1 MQPNSAISNAASL
14 QSRVGR
20 IAIALQSKRV
30 PELLQQAQNAL
41 SQSRLIEFRLDA
53 LDKPG
58 TAITPLS
65 RFLSE
70 ARQQHDD
77 IVAIATCRRQAHGGS
92 FLGTLKEELSILTHA
107 AQAGCSIIDLEVES
121 AEEASTAQLDTLRQA
136 EAALMVSFHDFRD
149 FSDPGP
155 VLERIQR
162 FQPEFVK
169 IIPTAR
175 SLADNLR
182 LLRWLESASGAS
194 QIVSFAMGGEGAL
207 SRILCL
213 RSGAAFTF
221 AAASD
226 EAATALGQFTAEAM
240 RERFRVEEI
249 DKATR
254 IFGVA
259 GNPVAHSLSPLMQNA
274 AFHRERFDA
283 VYVPLLVHSIED
295 LLRVVSELPIS
306 GMSITMP
313 YKQQILPHLANLDPL
328 TARLGACNTVRLGA
342 DRRLYGFNTDVAGVV
357 RPLER
362 RLPLRGADVLVLGA
376 GGAARAA
383 VFGLVEKGA
392 HVFLCGRNETVAAQ
406 LAEEAG
412 AVAIPRSLVPDRS
425 FDVLVN
431 ATPCGMVG
439 HPQSMPLLP
448 EEWNA
453 KVVFDLVY
461 NPLDTALLQLARQRG
476 CTVIQGVEMFV
487 QQGARQFELWTGKPA
502 PEAEMM
508 RTVLQALQQSQVLQS
523 SQAAGG

>member
-1 MQPNSAISNAASL
+1 MQPNSAISNVTSL
-14 QSRVGR
+14 PSRVGR

-30 PELLQQAQNAL
+30 PELFQQAKSAL
-41 SQSRLIEFRLDA
+41 SQSRLIELRLDA

-58 TAITPLS
+58 SAIAPLG
-65 RFLSE
+65 RFVSE
-70 ARQQHDD
+70 ARQNHGD
-77 IVAIATCRRQAHGGS
+77 VTVIATCRRQAHGGS
-92 FLGTLKEELSILTHA
+92 FRGTLKEELSILTHA

-121 AEEASTAQLDTLRQA
+121 AEEASAAQLEELRHA
-136 EAALMVSFHDFRD
+136 GAALMVSFHDFRG
-149 FSDPGP
+149 FSDP
-155 VLERIQR
+155 VTTMERIQR
-162 FQPEFVK
+162 FQPELIK
-169 IIPTAR
+169 LIPTAQG
-175 SLADNLR
+175 LADNLR
-182 LLRWLESASGAS
+182 LLRWLENASDTA
-194 QIVSFAMGGEGAL
+194 QIVSFAMGEAGVL

-221 AAASD
+221 ASASD
-226 EAATALGQFTAEAM
+226 DAATAPGQFTAEVM
-240 RERFRVEEI
+240 HERFRVEEI
-249 DKATR
+249 SRSTR

-313 YKQQILPHLANLDPL
+313 FKQQILPHLANLDPL

-362 RLPLRGADVLVLGA
+362 RLPLRGANVLVLGA

-383 VFGLVEKGA
+383 VFGLLEKGA
-392 HVFLCGRNETVAAQ
+392 HVFLCGRNETVAEQ

-439 HPQSMPLLP
+439 HPQSMPLMP

-453 KVVFDLVY
+453 RVVFDLVY
-461 NPLDTALLQLARQRG
+461 NPLETPLLQLARQRG

-502 PEAEMM
+502 PETEMM
-508 RTVLQALQQSQVLQS
+508 RTVLQALQQSQ
-523 SQAAGG
+523 AAGG

>member
-1 MQPNSAISNAASL
+1 MQPNTDLSNAATLRSHVGRVAISL
-14 QSRVGR
+14 QAAR
-20 IAIALQSKRV
+20 L
-30 PELLQQAQNAL
+30 PELLRLAESAF
-41 SQSRLIEFRLDA
+41 SESRLIEFRLDA
-53 LDKPG
+53 LDKP
-58 TAITPLS
+58 TAAIAPLK
-65 RFLSE
+65 RFLTE
-70 ARQQHDD
+70 ARQRHGE
-77 IVAIATCRRQAHGGS
+77 IAAIATCRRQAHGGG
-92 FLGTLKEELSILTHA
+92 FRGTLKEELSILTHA
-107 AQAGCSIIDLEVES
+107 AHAGCAIVDLEVES
-121 AEEASTAQLDTLRQA
+121 AEQASAAQLDALRQA
-136 EAALMVSFHDFRD
+136 GAALLISFHDFHS
-149 FSDPGP
+149 FADPAP
-155 VLERIQR
+155 VLERMQR
-162 FQPEFVK
+162 FQPHYAK

-175 SLADNLR
+175 CLADNLR
-182 LLRWLESASGAS
+182 MLRWLESATSHA
-194 QIVSFAMGGEGAL
+194 QIVAFAMGEEGAL
-207 SRILCL
+207 SRILSL
-213 RSGAAFTF
+213 RNGAAFTF
-221 AAASD
+221 ASASHH
-226 EAATALGQFTAEAM
+226 AATAPGQFTVQTM
-240 RERFRVEEI
+240 RETFRVEEI

-295 LLRVVSELPIS
+295 LLEAVRDLPIG

-313 YKQQILPHLANLDPL
+313 LKQQIMSHLANLDPL
-328 TARLGACNTVRLGA
+328 SARLGACNTVRLGA

-362 RLPLRGADVLVLGA
+362 RLPLRGAHVLVLGA

-392 HVFLCGRNETVAAQ
+392 RVFLSGRNEAVTAR

-439 HPQSMPLLP
+439 HPQSMPLQP

-453 KVVFDLVY
+453 RVVFDLVY
-461 NPLDTALLQLARQRG
+461 NPLETPLLRLARERG

-508 RTVLQALQQSQVLQS
+508 RTVLEALQLAQV
-523 SQAAGG
+523 AG